1 MRRHPKTNERYDFD
15 GNDYAHRQKVESK
28 YQELADAKQKIRM
41 YAGISASLGF
51 MLLLL
56 NLITY
61 KFRIGQIFN
70 EITLGAIGH
79 CINIWLVLTSAIVSF
94 LSVQG
99 RSNPTLLIIA
109 TTICFVCIIS
119 FIIVI
124 VFWAID
130 LRNMVWY
137 QAFFLL
143 GFVINIVPHV
153 LLTLNV
159 SELHSKLDSTRRR

>member
-15 GNDYAHRQKVESK
+15 GNDYEHRQKVESK
-28 YQELADAKQKIRM
+28 YQELAEGKKTVRM
-41 YAGISASLGF
+41 YAGISAGIGF
-51 MLLLL
+51 TLLLL

-79 CINIWLVLTSAIVSF
+79 VINVWLVMTSAIISF

-143 GFVINIVPHV
+143 GFIINIVPHV
-153 LLTLNV
+153 LC
-159 SELHSKLDSTRRR
+159 

>member
-1 MRRHPKTNERYDFD
+1 MRRHPKTNEKYSFD
-15 GNDYAHRQKVESK
+15 GGDFNYRQKVEDR
-28 YQELADAKQKIRM
+28 YQEVAEAKKTVRM
-41 YAGISASLGF
+41 YAAISAAIGF
-51 MLLLL
+51 TLLLL

-79 CINIWLVLTSAIVSF
+79 VINVWLVLTSAIISF

-109 TTICFVCIIS
+109 TTICFVGIIS

-143 GFVINIVPHV
+143 GFIINIVPHV

-159 SELHSKLDSTRRR
+159 SELHTKLDNARRK

>member
-1 MRRHPKTNERYDFD
+1 MRRHPKTNEKYDFD
-15 GNDYAHRQKVESK
+15 GNDFEHRQKVADR
-28 YQELADAKQKIRM
+28 YQEVADAKKTIRM
-41 YAGISASLGF
+41 YAGISASIGF
-51 MLLLL
+51 TLLLL

-61 KFRIGQIFN
+61 RFRIGKIFN

-79 CINIWLVLTSAIVSF
+79 VINVWLVMTSAVISF

-143 GFVINIVPHV
+143 GFIINIVPHV
-153 LLTLNV
+153 LCMFTL
-159 SELHSKLDSTRRR
+159 R